1 MVYEFIFF
9 EEHFHSLIS
18 RTSFPKSFFSES
30 KKALEREQIRLVR
43 IFRDIAVIGK
53 KQKKVNSYFN
63 FHQKNLVILMDKVH
77 SKIQDIGSVSLNNT
91 QQLTA
96 LELLLESMSLFLE
109 WLEKIF
115 PKHFNSNEKV
125 PIQLL
130 LPAIAK
136 LEIKL
141 QVLLSELKN
150 RLFSENFLEMIKKV
164 LDHSYVTNFRDITY
178 YNAVLDITVRTIIE
192 HNLQRE
198 DEGIMI
204 LTQNGINHSEFYR
217 YAKEFISK
225 EVESKPTLDD
235 QISTIC
241 GFRKEIR
248 LLYVEKRNKQF
259 PEFPNIKKVLNKY
272 IKEELLLLRAME
284 FVNHGL
290 AESGIMNANYKVSF
304 SVKQL
309 AFFVHLQMETGII
322 IWQRAKFAHQ
332 YIARHFSTVERDSIS
347 EKSVRNAHYNH
358 ASEDIKKVIAKLGE
372 MLAIAQEKY

>member
-1 MVYEFIFF
+1 M
-9 EEHFHSLIS
+9 
-18 RTSFPKSFFSES
+18 
-30 KKALEREQIRLVR
+30 VR

-96 LELLLESMSLFLE
+96 LELLLKNMSLFLE
-109 WLEKIF
+109 WLEKMF

-272 IKEELLLLRAME
+272 
-284 FVNHGL
+284 
-290 AESGIMNANYKVSF
+290 
-304 SVKQL
+304 
-309 AFFVHLQMETGII
+309 
-322 IWQRAKFAHQ
+322 
-332 YIARHFSTVERDSIS
+332 
-347 EKSVRNAHYNH
+347 
-358 ASEDIKKVIAKLGE
+358 
-372 MLAIAQEKY
+372 